1 MCSTCYLSSEVVLA
15 SHMAAGAAVVLD
27 FWRWPAPKTMPAP
40 ALGPYRKGPSWFS
53 GQSRHPSHRADV
65 LNVGLDPAAERA
77 AAGHAHGLNGRLR
90 ALFWRAR
97 RPPAP
102 ISSTTS
108 PCDRARRSWRVVR
121 ATTSGGDR
129 IMLDVLPQQRGSA
142 GLAHG
147 RGRGGVSSSFDGGL
161 LQKPRGVRLLDHEG
175 GSRRRNWSRRDFH
188 APL

>member
-1 MCSTCYLSSEVVLA
+1 MRFDRLPRLLCL
-15 SHMAAGAAVVLD
+15 
-27 FWRWPAPKTMPAP
+27 
-40 ALGPYRKGPSWFS
+40 
-53 GQSRHPSHRADV
+53 RADV
-65 LNVGLDPAAERA
+65 LNFGLDPAAERA

-108 PCDRARRSWRVVR
+108 PCDRARRSWHVVR
-121 ATTSGGDR
+121 ATTRGGDR

-147 RGRGGVSSSFDGGL
+147 RGRGG
-161 LQKPRGVRLLDHEG
+161 
-175 GSRRRNWSRRDFH
+175 GSRFLAVAWSRNPAGAGYWVMKVGPGAETRAGETSTPPFERTGRRVCEAAKLAGFRPRHRDEKERRQAYFR
-188 APL
+188 AAVRFLSCNKYY

>member
-1 MCSTCYLSSEVVLA
+1 MVFGAVTA
-15 SHMAAGAAVVLD
+15 S
-27 FWRWPAPKTMPAP
+27 F
-40 ALGPYRKGPSWFS
+40 PSC
-53 GQSRHPSHRADV
+53 GRAE
-65 LNVGLDPAAERA
+65 LCLDPAAERA

-121 ATTSGGDR
+121 ATTRGGDR
-129 IMLDVLPQQRGSA
+129 IMLDVLPQQRGTA

-161 LQKPRGVRLLDHEG
+161 LQKPRGNRLLGHEG
-175 GSRRRNWSRRDFH
+175 GSRRRNSSRRDFH